1 MAGARAPAV
10 DSPTLEGEDV
20 AIAAGQAVVHAL
32 NPPGVAMTARAKAFV
47 PVATTPHNGPTGPVP
62 VTTRGAGTVVAIA
75 DGPMVVVMR
84 AVVMRAVAMRVT
96 GPIVVALKRVVAL
109 VGISH
114 VQGVIDPDLR
124 APERVRPMSAG
135 VLLTTVDPRVPVR
148 PRSGHRKRRLL
159 HPRRTI

>member
-1 MAGARAPAV
+1 MAGARAPVV

-32 NPPGVAMTARAKAFV
+32 NPPGVAMTARATAFV

-84 AVVMRAVAMRVT
+84 AVAMRVT

-124 APERVRPMSAG
+124 APEQVRPMSAG

>member
-1 MAGARAPAV
+1 M
-10 DSPTLEGEDV
+10 
-20 AIAAGQAVVHAL
+20 AIAAGQVVVHAL
-32 NPPGVAMTARAKAFV
+32 NPPGVATTARAKASA

-62 VTTRGAGTVVAIA
+62 VTTQGAGTAVAVA

-84 AVVMRAVAMRVT
+84 AVVMRAVVMKVVEMRVT

-135 VLLTTVDPRVPVR
+135 VLLTTVVHRVPVR
-148 PRSGHRKRRLL
+148 PRSGHQKPRLL
-159 HPRRTI
+159 HPRLTI

>member
-20 AIAAGQAVVHAL
+20 AIAAGQVVVHVL
-32 NPPGVAMTARAKAFV
+32 NPPGVATTARAKASD

-62 VTTRGAGTVVAIA
+62 VTTRGAGTAVAVA

-84 AVVMRAVAMRVT
+84 AVEMRVT
-96 GPIVVALKRVVAL
+96 GPIVVALKRVVAW

-124 APERVRPMSAG
+124 APEQVRPMSAG
-135 VLLTTVDPRVPVR
+135 VLLTTVVHRVHVR
-148 PRSGHRKRRLL
+148 PRSGPRKPRLL

>member
-20 AIAAGQAVVHAL
+20 AIAAGQVVVHAL
-32 NPPGVAMTARAKAFV
+32 NPPGVATTARAKASA

-62 VTTRGAGTVVAIA
+62 ETTRGAGTAVAVA
-75 DGPMVVVMR
+75 DGSMVVVLR
-84 AVVMRAVAMRVT
+84 VAAMRVT
-96 GPIVVALKRVVAL
+96 GPIVVVLKRVVAL

-114 VQGVIDPDLR
+114 VQGVIDPDHR
-124 APERVRPMSAG
+124 APERVRPMSAV
-135 VLLTTVDPRVPVR
+135 VLLTTVAHRVPVR
-148 PRSGHRKRRLL
+148 PRSGHRKPRPR

>member
-1 MAGARAPAV
+1 M
-10 DSPTLEGEDV
+10 
-20 AIAAGQAVVHAL
+20 AIAAGQVVVHAL
-32 NPPGVAMTARAKAFV
+32 NPPGVATTARAKVSA

-62 VTTRGAGTVVAIA
+62 VTTRGAGTAVAVA

-84 AVVMRAVAMRVT
+84 VVEMRVT
-96 GPIVVALKRVVAL
+96 GPIVVVLKRVVAL

-124 APERVRPMSAG
+124 APEQVRPMSAG
-135 VLLTTVDPRVPVR
+135 VLLTTVVHRVPVR
-148 PRSGHRKRRLL
+148 PRSGHRKRRPL

>member
-20 AIAAGQAVVHAL
+20 AIAAGQVVVHAL
-32 NPPGVAMTARAKAFV
+32 NPPGVATTARAKASD

-62 VTTRGAGTVVAIA
+62 VTTRGAGTAVAVA

-84 AVVMRAVAMRVT
+84 VVEMRVT

-135 VLLTTVDPRVPVR
+135 ALLTTVDPRVPVR

>member
-20 AIAAGQAVVHAL
+20 AIAAGQVVVHVL
-32 NPPGVAMTARAKAFV
+32 NPPGVATTARAKASD

-62 VTTRGAGTVVAIA
+62 VTTRGAGTAVAVA
-75 DGPMVVVMR
+75 DGPM
-84 AVVMRAVAMRVT
+84 AVVMRVVEMRVT

-124 APERVRPMSAG
+124 APEQVRPMSAG
-135 VLLTTVDPRVPVR
+135 VLLTTVVHRVPVR
-148 PRSGHRKRRLL
+148 PRSGPRKPRLL

>member
-62 VTTRGAGTVVAIA
+62 VTTRGAGTAVAVA
-75 DGPMVVVMR
+75 DGLMVVVMR
-84 AVVMRAVAMRVT
+84 VVEMRVT
-96 GPIVVALKRVVAL
+96 GPIVVVLKRVVAL

-124 APERVRPMSAG
+124 APEQVRPMSAG

>member
-20 AIAAGQAVVHAL
+20 AIAAGQVVVHAL
-32 NPPGVAMTARAKAFV
+32 NPPGVATTARAKVSA

-62 VTTRGAGTVVAIA
+62 VTTRGAGTAVAVA

-84 AVVMRAVAMRVT
+84 VVEMRVT
-96 GPIVVALKRVVAL
+96 GPIVVVLKRVVAL

-124 APERVRPMSAG
+124 APEQVRPMSAG
-135 VLLTTVDPRVPVR
+135 ALLTTVDPRVPVR